1 MNTMLC
7 LFALLIS
14 LTVITSSI
22 APIRIDTT
30 CHDERYFYSSA
41 LNLCIL
47 NTRYFESWAWA
58 FLYCQREGGN
68 LPSIHNAFQ
77 NSLIAEL
84 QFNLTGKTQ
93 SWLGAEK
100 YDGQWS
106 WIDKSPFDY
115 QRFDKKNS
123 SGCFVC
129 DGALLDATD
138 LLWKPVDSS
147 TYNSFICVAPPFIP
161 TTTTRD
167 PSVTTD
173 SFGCYPAHKQ
183 PPFNCKEGWQYAP
196 ELGYEYL
203 VFSDSFY
210 DDTETYCVSQGAHLV
225 SIHSEA
231 ENDFV
236 AGLCCVSSDHYLD
249 AGFYITG
256 GVQQNGTLK
265 WLDGSAFDF
274 KHEWCGGEPWDHA
287 DEGILYIVNTESRG
301 QTECLPKTWGL
312 DYNFVKDK
320 SATPYYVCKRKRN
333 A

>member
-47 NTRYFESWAWA
+47 NTRYFD
-58 FLYCQREGGN
+58 
-68 LPSIHNAFQ
+68 
-77 NSLIAEL
+77 
-84 QFNLTGKTQ
+84 LTGKTQ

-256 GVQQNGTLK
+256 GIQLMHSRLGDL
-265 WLDGSAFDF
+265 GI
-274 KHEWCGGEPWDHA
+274 GEPEEVLFLDDLPEYCAAAEMIGCSTVQVHFL
-287 DEGILYIVNTESRG
+287 GIQELALNSEMICE
-301 QTECLPKTWGL
+301 
-312 DYNFVKDK
+312 
-320 SATPYYVCKRKRN
+320 
-333 A
+333 